1 MKTRST
7 EKIAKFKKIII
18 ALSIIIPLAVAALF
32 KIKIEGVDTSFL
44 PPIYAGINGLT
55 ALLLIGALV
64 AVKKK
69 KFDLHESII
78 KVAMVC
84 SLLFLLMYVTYHMTS
99 DSTEYGGDGAM
110 KSFYYFILIS
120 HIILSIGVVPFV
132 LFAYLRAWSGNFEGH
147 KKLVKFAFPL
157 WLYVA
162 VTGVIVYVMISP
174 YY

>member
-1 MKTRST
+1 MKTRSV
-7 EKIAKFKKIII
+7 EEIARFKKIII
-18 ALSIIIPLAVAALF
+18 ALSVVIPLAVAALF
-32 KIKIEGVDTSFL
+32 KIKIDGVDTSFL

-55 ALLLIGALV
+55 AVLLIGALA

-69 KFDLHESII
+69 KFDLHEKII

-110 KSFYYFILIS
+110 KSVYYFVLIS

-132 LFAYLRAWSGNFEGH
+132 LFAYLRAWSGNIEGH

-162 VTGVIVYVMISP
+162 VSGVIVYVMISP